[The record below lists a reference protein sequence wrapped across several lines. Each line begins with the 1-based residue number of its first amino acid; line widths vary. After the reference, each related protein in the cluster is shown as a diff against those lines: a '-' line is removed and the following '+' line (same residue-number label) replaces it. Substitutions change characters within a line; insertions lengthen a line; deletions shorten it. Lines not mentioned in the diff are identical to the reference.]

1 MTNKTKY
8 AIIKIQKRDA
18 KEVNH
23 MTTYTITTINN
34 GKIRNITTTGENA
47 LYSKV
52 AELTEKGIIIM
63 EVRTEDN
70 KRVCL

>member
-1 MTNKTKY
+1 M
-8 AIIKIQKRDA
+8 
-18 KEVNH
+18 KEITQ

-34 GKIRNITTTGENA
+34 GKIHTITTTGENA

-63 EVRTEDN
+63 EVRTKDN